1 MTIEIAKD
9 IFSFVCLIIIA
20 YTLWQAA
27 GLSNP
32 KEVEKMLEGKNG

>member
-1 MTIEIAKD
+1 MIEIAKD

-27 GLSNP
+27 YYSTRP
-32 KEVEKMLEGKNG
+32 EEAEKMLEGKC